1 MRCAIAE
8 TTGKTKHVPPRPQ
21 SARGR
26 TVAQWLGSRYVRTHL
41 RQINDKEINVKRM
54 VLFGLVVL
62 GALFSHLKASGQNE
76 ANKPAFK
83 NGDTWLF
90 TSKDSGTIGS
100 DPSKMLNGTYEVS
113 IVDGK
118 IKTATVTN
126 TSR

>member
-8 TTGKTKHVPPRPQ
+8 TTGKTKHVPPP
-21 SARGR
+21 SIGAGTYCDTIAR
-26 TVAQWLGSRYVRTHL
+26 SRYVRTHL

-62 GALFSHLKASGQNE
+62 SALFSHLKASGQNE
-76 ANKPAFK
+76 ATKPDFK

-113 IVDGK
+113 IVEDK
-118 IKTATVTN
+118 DRQRN
-126 TSR
+126 